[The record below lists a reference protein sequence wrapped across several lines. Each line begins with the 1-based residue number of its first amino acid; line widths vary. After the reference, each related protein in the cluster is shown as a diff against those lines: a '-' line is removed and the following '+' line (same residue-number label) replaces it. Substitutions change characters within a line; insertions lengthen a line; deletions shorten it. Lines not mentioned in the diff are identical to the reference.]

1 MGGVMIIGY
10 TYSLTGD
17 YKIDDIT
24 ILLMRGQELA
34 KGDLVYLEH
43 PKNRRPVVYQITWV
57 YPHKRVREYEEV
69 MLSEGR
75 TIVDLDSTLLAEAY
89 QWGWMDDS
97 GSIRPLRYPLPPNTP
112 ILLTDREIISQFTKP
127 NGEWRLLLG
136 TDPSTDLDVELGI
149 YSLIRQSCLICG
161 AVGTG
166 KTTTAISMVFRAANA
181 TPPVRFLI
189 VDKDGEYCSLKERL
203 GEENVIRVPWSKF
216 FQPGDIPWEDYL
228 NEFGWQKTWWNSKIL
243 IKALKILYAKDR
255 NVNKINLREAIGYV
269 SPERL
274 GFKKKPEDFEVYRL
288 QVLNAVNNSKLIPE
302 GGVENLDPVNLL
314 KRYRIILMDLSE
326 GKDSWAKK
334 HMVINQVLSRIFSE
348 ALENRRFGCTI
359 VLEEAM
365 YYAPQ
370 RGVFE
375 IGDKDSQGK
384 LLGVIKEIATNGGRN
399 GIGLWIVTQRI
410 STVEKTVVTQC
421 ANNVISH
428 SLEDIDKQRM
438 AEILGNKFSELIGD
452 LPPGEAI
459 IKGTAIKCRFPLWVK
474 ILPEVYPSSSISTP
488 MSRFIHM
495 EMASQQT

>member
-1 MGGVMIIGY
+1 
-10 TYSLTGD
+10 
-17 YKIDDIT
+17 
-24 ILLMRGQELA
+24 
-34 KGDLVYLEH
+34 
-43 PKNRRPVVYQITWV
+43 
-57 YPHKRVREYEEV
+57 
-69 MLSEGR
+69 
-75 TIVDLDSTLLAEAY
+75 
-89 QWGWMDDS
+89 
-97 GSIRPLRYPLPPNTP
+97 
-112 ILLTDREIISQFTKP
+112 
-127 NGEWRLLLG
+127 
-136 TDPSTDLDVELGI
+136 
-149 YSLIRQSCLICG
+149 
-161 AVGTG
+161 
-166 KTTTAISMVFRAANA
+166 
-181 TPPVRFLI
+181 
-189 VDKDGEYCSLKERL
+189 
-203 GEENVIRVPWSKF
+203 
-216 FQPGDIPWEDYL
+216 
-228 NEFGWQKTWWNSKIL
+228 
-243 IKALKILYAKDR
+243 
-255 NVNKINLREAIGYV
+255 
-269 SPERL
+269 
-274 GFKKKPEDFEVYRL
+274 
-288 QVLNAVNNSKLIPE
+288 
-302 GGVENLDPVNLL
+302 
-314 KRYRIILMDLSE
+314 MDLSE